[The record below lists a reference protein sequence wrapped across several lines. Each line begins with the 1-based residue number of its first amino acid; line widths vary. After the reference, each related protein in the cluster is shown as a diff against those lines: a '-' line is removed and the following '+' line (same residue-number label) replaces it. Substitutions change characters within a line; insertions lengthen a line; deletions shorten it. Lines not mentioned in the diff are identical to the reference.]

1 MKSPLKPLAAQVV
14 VLTGATSGI
23 GLATARRLS
32 AEGAALVLVAR
43 NEAALRALADELKAK
58 GRRAEFV
65 VADVGDEAQ
74 LRHAAQKAD
83 AAFGG
88 FDTWINDAGVS
99 IFGTIENTPL
109 EDQRKLFDT
118 NYWGVVHGSKIAA
131 EHLKAR
137 KGGGAII
144 NVGSVL
150 GDFPIPIQGVYSASK
165 HAVKGFTNALR
176 MELLRDTPEI
186 QITLIKP
193 SAIDTP
199 YKEHARNYTDAPG
212 TNPPPVYATPLV
224 AEAIAYACTHRVREL
239 TVGGGGRLQAWL
251 GQYAS
256 WLSEPLTAVLLP
268 RLLKDKPANHP
279 REHDSLHEP
288 GRDLRE
294 RAPYPMVRE
303 TSLWSEAQMNPRRTG
318 GVIAAVAVGLLL
330 AHALRDSLR
339 VRRIRR
345 EERDRWLEKV

>member
-1 MKSPLKPLAAQVV
+1 MLAGLGGRGFTLAPLLAEHVAALVVGAPSPLPRGLRGDRGAGALYGPQEPRRPTLRFATLRTPAGDRRMKSPLKPLAAQVV

-23 GLATARRLS
+23 GLATARKLS

-65 VADVGDEAQ
+65 VADVGDEGQ

-88 FDTWINDAGVS
+88 FDTWINDAGIS
-99 IFGTIENTPL
+99 IFGTIEDTPL

-176 MELLRDTPEI
+176 MELMKRCAGAADHPDQAERHRHALQGARAQLHRRAGHQPAAGLRDAAGRRGDR
-186 QITLIKP
+186 LRLHP
-193 SAIDTP
+193 S
-199 YKEHARNYTDAPG
+199 HA
-212 TNPPPVYATPLV
+212 
-224 AEAIAYACTHRVREL
+224 
-239 TVGGGGRLQAWL
+239 
-251 GQYAS
+251 
-256 WLSEPLTAVLLP
+256 
-268 RLLKDKPANHP
+268 
-279 REHDSLHEP
+279 
-288 GRDLRE
+288 
-294 RAPYPMVRE
+294 
-303 TSLWSEAQMNPRRTG
+303 
-318 GVIAAVAVGLLL
+318 
-330 AHALRDSLR
+330 
-339 VRRIRR
+339 
-345 EERDRWLEKV
+345 